1 MTAAE
6 HTARWKQRHRLA
18 AIAHRRVRRAVLSG
32 RLVRERCQHTLVLAV
47 AGTPYLQ
54 MCRCGNVQTQ
64 AHHDDYNEP
73 LKVRWLCREHH
84 RAADAARRLWEAPMQ
99 PERQVDMLGSLKR
112 AIAEFK
118 EG

>member
-32 RLVRERCQHTLVLAV
+32 RLVREACQHMIAI
-47 AGTPYLQ
+47 AGKPYLQ
-54 MCRCGNVQTQ
+54 MCRCGAHDTQ

-84 RAADAARRLWEAPMQ
+84 RAADAARRLWEAPMR
-99 PERQVDMLGSLKR
+99 PERPVDILGALQR
-112 AIAEFK
+112 LIAELK